1 MYVMSEIGEIF
12 ALGEFTILLKVINE
26 LQIYLICDEEE
37 NYFVMEAVID
47 CIGKTLM
54 MIEKEQL
61 VGKSIY
67 DHLDSIVTIT
77 DELIDEGIIVHL
89 DPHVIFDRVKMRSPS
104 DPSKKGEPKAQ
115 QPAAGGGFSSFFG
128 FAKNSLQ
135 KTLNLG

>member
-1 MYVMSEIGEIF
+1 
-12 ALGEFTILLKVINE
+12 
-26 LQIYLICDEEE
+26 
-37 NYFVMEAVID
+37 MEAVID

-54 MIEKEQL
+54 MIEKDQL

-77 DELIDEGIIVHL
+77 DELIDEGLIVHL
-89 DPHVIFDRVKMRSPS
+89 DPNVIFDRVKMR
-104 DPSKKGEPKAQ
+104 DPTDPTKRGEAKP
-115 QPAAGGGFSSFFG
+115 QPAAGGGGISSFFG